1 MRAALS
7 AAAVGTSLL
16 ARHMVVAQ
24 GIARRT
30 ASAAATTTLPSF
42 SSVGLK
48 EREVRGPVVAV
59 CQVMIEID
67 PASSPAVN
75 KAANLATAK
84 ASVVAAHE
92 ASGADILVLPE
103 CFNCPYD
110 TAQFRPYSEPIPD
123 TAAGIDE
130 KLHPSVA
137 MLSQLAVQLNAYI
150 IGGTIPEL
158 RDGNVYNTSIVVDP
172 KGEIVAK
179 FSKVHLFD
187 INIPDK
193 PGQPG
198 KVFRESDTLTAGS
211 GIATFATPWCKVG
224 VAICYDMRFPQLA
237 TLMRKEGCEM
247 IVYPGA
253 FNTVTGPKHWEL
265 LQRARA
271 VDNQCVVVTASPARN
286 PGSDYQAWGHST
298 IVDPW
303 GAIMAT
309 CDHGPTHIS
318 AQIDLSEVEAFR
330 TNVPISKQVR
340 LDVYQEVAPAKK

>member
-1 MRAALS
+1 
-7 AAAVGTSLL
+7 
-16 ARHMVVAQ
+16 
-24 GIARRT
+24 
-30 ASAAATTTLPSF
+30 
-42 SSVGLK
+42 
-48 EREVRGPVVAV
+48 
-59 CQVMIEID
+59 MIDID
-67 PASSPAVN
+67 PACSPADN
-75 KAANLATAK
+75 KTANLKSAKAA
-84 ASVVAAHE
+84 VEAAHK

-110 TAQFRPYSEPIPD
+110 TAQFRPYSEPIPNN
-123 TAAGIDE
+123 AAAINE
-130 KLHPSVA
+130 QEHPSVA
-137 MLSQLAVQLNAYI
+137 MLSKLASQLDAYI

-158 RDGNVYNTSIVVDP
+158 RDDNVYNTSVVLDP

-187 INIPDK
+187 IDIPDK

-198 KVFRESDTLTAGS
+198 KTFRESDTLTAGS
-211 GIATFATPWCKVG
+211 GISTFDTPWCKVG
-224 VAICYDMRFPQLA
+224 VAICYDIRFPQLA
-237 TLMRKEGCEM
+237 SLMRQEGCEM

-286 PGSDYQAWGHST
+286 PASSYQAWGHST

-303 GAIMAT
+303 GAILAT
-309 CDHGPTHIS
+309 CDHEPTHIS
-318 AQIDLSEVEAFR
+318 AQIDLDQVEAFR
-330 TNVPISKQVR
+330 TGVPISKQVR

>member
-1 MRAALS
+1 MRAAFS

-16 ARHMVVAQ
+16 ARHLVMTQ
-24 GIARRT
+24 GVARRT
-30 ASAAATTTLPSF
+30 ASAAAAP
-42 SSVGLK
+42 K
-48 EREVRGPVVAV
+48 IRGPIVAV
-59 CQVMIEID
+59 CQVMIDID
-67 PASSPAVN
+67 PASTPVDN

-84 ASVVAAHE
+84 ASVMAAHQ
-92 ASGADILVLPE
+92 ASGANILVLPE

-110 TAQFRPYSEPIPD
+110 TAEFRPYSEPIPD
-123 TAAGIDE
+123 SAAGIDE
-130 KLHPSVA
+130 KAHPSTA
-137 MLSQLAVQLNAYI
+137 MLSKLALQLDAYI

-158 RDGNVYNTSIVVDP
+158 RNDNVYNTSVVVDP

-187 INIPDK
+187 ISIPDK

-198 KVFRESDTLTAGS
+198 KTFRESDTLTAGS
-211 GIATFATPWCKVG
+211 GISTFDTPWCKVG
-224 VAICYDMRFPQLA
+224 VAICYDLRFPQLA
-237 TLMRKEGCEM
+237 TLMRQEGCEM
-247 IVYPGA
+247 LVYPGA

-286 PGSDYQAWGHST
+286 PDLKVYQAWGHST

-303 GAIMAT
+303 GAILAT

-318 AQIDLSEVEAFR
+318 AQIDLDVVDAFR
-330 TNVPISKQVR
+330 ANVPISKQVR